1 MALDKISDSRER
13 VERIRQFVKDNGGY
27 FSLDKEDF
35 RRGKFYASGSGWH
48 SDLGRSW
55 GEGRANAHLD
65 IVSPICDS
73 TVNSFTRNPFTFGGL
88 CPELQSRLNEVLAE
102 CLREACQDGLSFLY
116 LYHEDSGEIKV
127 KRLSNL
133 HVMHTET
140 ECLVLDKKKVEGGH
154 GGSRSIWGNLDSL
167 ALATDEVPVLTHFVF
182 RDGKV
187 DIAKV
192 EDESVVAETS
202 IVLPSLPIIPV
213 RGRQVFLGDNQVH
226 WRGYHFLLR
235 HLCSAFSANL
245 SVSLERMICRDP
257 VLLPEESLGDSEY
270 IRQWEENGTRNFYVY
285 RSMHDTGAV
294 GGAAVKLDPPT
305 LNPQVNDISK
315 LETLRSSLLE
325 LVDRVTGSNYAS
337 ENKGNET
344 ATAVLL
350 RNQNKED
357 ALSQMLM
364 NLCNSAKRAAKVL
377 QGYLAVMGTPSEISV
392 TDNVSQGLKN
402 TNAIQL
408 LLSVKD
414 LPLRLQLAIMQAYD
428 APPSILDAVASE
440 LQRQDSQGDPGI
452 LAMEQENNSLKA
464 QIQAMHDENKMAEAM
479 HSAAVVQAEQRYA
492 TVMEQTKVDRERTAA
507 QIEVD
512 WAKISLE
519 KARLELEFQKLGV
532 SKDID
537 LLKIEQK
544 DRIDTAKLAGGI

>member
-1 MALDKISDSRER
+1 MELDKNLDSRAK
-13 VERIRQFVKDNGGY
+13 VEAIRRFVKDNGGY
-27 FSLDKEDF
+27 FSLDKADF
-35 RRGKFYASGSGWH
+35 RRGKFYASGSGWQG
-48 SDLGRSW
+48 DLGRSW

-73 TVNSFTRNPFTFGGL
+73 TVNSFTRNPFSFGGVGDA
-88 CPELQSRLNEVLAE
+88 LQSRLNEVLAE

-116 LYHEDSGEIKV
+116 LYHEDTGELKV

-133 HVMHTET
+133 HVMHTDT
-140 ECLVLDKKKVEGGH
+140 ECLVIDKKKVYGSGG
-154 GGSRSIWGNLDSL
+154 GRSIWNNLDGL
-167 ALATDEVPVLTHFVF
+167 ALATDEVPVLTHFLYK
-182 RDGKV
+182 DGAV
-187 DIAKV
+187 EITKV
-192 EDESVVAETS
+192 EDESVVAEAS
-202 IVLPSLPIIPV
+202 LALPGLPIIPV

-226 WRGYHFLLR
+226 WRGYHFMLR

-285 RSMHDTGAV
+285 KSLHDTGAV
-294 GGAAVKLDPPT
+294 GGSITKLDPPT

-315 LETLRSSLLE
+315 LETLRASLLE
-325 LVDRVTGSNYAS
+325 LVDRVTGSNYAT

-357 ALSQMLM
+357 ALSQMLL

-377 QGYLAVMGTPSEISV
+377 QGYLAALGMPAEISV
-392 TDNVSQGLKN
+392 TDNVTQGLKN
-402 TNAIQL
+402 SNAIQL

-428 APPSILDAVASE
+428 APPPILEAIANE
-440 LQRQDSQGDPGI
+440 LQQQGNPE
-452 LAMEQENNSLKA
+452 LSALEQENGNLKM
-464 QIQAMHDENKMAEAM
+464 QIQQMQNENKMAEAT
-479 HSAAVVQAEQRYA
+479 HSSAVVQAEQQYA
-492 TVMEQTKVDRERTAA
+492 TRMAQMQSDERVKTA
-507 QIEVD
+507 ELETE
-512 WAKISLE
+512 WAKISLK
-519 KARLELEFQKLGV
+519 KARLELEFQKLGA

-544 DRIDTAKLAGGI
+544 DRIDMAKLNGGL